1 MPGQFVAVRGAPEGA
16 QKPLAEAP
24 PPPSN
29 LGAHLFAIAS
39 SPYAVRRESADL
51 DASII
56 EVRARSFMT
65 MCHIPFALG
74 SSLQLQLTAE

>member
-16 QKPLAEAP
+16 QEPLAEAP
-24 PPPSN
+24 PPPAN
-29 LGAHLFAIAS
+29 LGPHLFAIAS

-56 EVRARSFMT
+56 EVQARSSCASVT
-65 MCHIPFALG
+65 SHLPGESPC
-74 SSLQLQLTAE
+74 SCS

>member
-1 MPGQFVAVRGAPEGA
+1 MAVRWVPDGA
-16 QKPLAEAP
+16 QESLAEAP

-29 LGAHLFAIAS
+29 LVPHLFAIAS

-56 EVRARSFMT
+56 EVQARSL
-65 MCHIPFALG
+65 CPCILSHLPKEAPF
-74 SSLQLQLTAE
+74 SCS